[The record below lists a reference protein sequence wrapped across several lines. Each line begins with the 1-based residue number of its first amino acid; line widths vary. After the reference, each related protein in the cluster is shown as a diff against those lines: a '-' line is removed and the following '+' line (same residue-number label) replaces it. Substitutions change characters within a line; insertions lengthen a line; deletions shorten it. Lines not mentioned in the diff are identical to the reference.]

1 MFVLFMSLLTQR
13 EHVILPCTQSD
24 GHNPPID
31 RRWMCHVRY
40 RGKIRAIWSTANA
53 TLPSERRMR
62 LTSRDEGSGR
72 GGGGKEEEGGVDELH
87 FWGVWGLSWTINCL
101 DCERIGGRWRAKKHG
116 EEQKSCVISHR
127 RSPRGESD
135 GAISTEEKTT
145 RQ

>member
-1 MFVLFMSLLTQR
+1 MHAIRWPQ
-13 EHVILPCTQSD
+13 PSD
-24 GHNPPID
+24 D

-87 FWGVWGLSWTINCL
+87 FYLGLGVELEYQL
-101 DCERIGGRWRAKKHG
+101 LRL
-116 EEQKSCVISHR
+116 
-127 RSPRGESD
+127 
-135 GAISTEEKTT
+135 
-145 RQ
+145 